1 MTWTFTDLLDQPALN
16 DLQSLKPSV
25 IYTMPLQLTYLN
37 FHIVDIFRVAQCN
50 PGIISIVPTVVDVDV
65 DIKLLLVAF
74 YEKTLNIQK

>member
-1 MTWTFTDLLDQPALN
+1 MLDQPALT

-25 IYTMPLQLTYLN
+25 ICMMPLQLTYLN

-50 PGIISIVPTVVDVDV
+50 PGIISIVSTVVDVDV

-74 YEKTLNIQK
+74 YEKTIIYRNKR